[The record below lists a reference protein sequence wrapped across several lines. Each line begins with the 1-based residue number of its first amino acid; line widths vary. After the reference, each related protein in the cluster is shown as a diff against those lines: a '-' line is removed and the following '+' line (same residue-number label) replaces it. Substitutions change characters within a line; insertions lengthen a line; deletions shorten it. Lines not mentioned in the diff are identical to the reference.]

1 MRQTYGG
8 LKIEKEPK
16 QMHYYSTVTKPIPEN
31 KSHWSDLGRAIKQI
45 PASLTEWNA
54 VSEIAEKHDLSESE
68 TLDMRVKLAEWVAD
82 AKAASK
88 ASVGFSK
95 GIATRHTFE
104 TPDRLPNLSMSDYS
118 GVIAL
123 RAPLGSGKTQI
134 VGVSFVDAIRDIG
147 RVACITHLR
156 SLVAEMA
163 RRLNSAHY
171 ETITETQLLRENAL
185 AITSASLCNGKF
197 DEFFGTCYY
206 LFIDEFSQV
215 RRFLAS
221 ESCGTNAA
229 ASYAA
234 LRRHIAAAKCVIVTD
249 ADLSDE
255 DIRFLEEIRPAE
267 KFRVIDAQPPMPAR
281 TIDYIVGEDSAEY
294 IIGAAEQEML
304 GGGNVW
310 IGCESAARAAA
321 FGEYFKQRGFKALSI
336 TSDEKGGKEQE
347 AFLNN
352 PDEVS
357 RQYQVVVH
365 SPVIS
370 CGVSIEHKDGH
381 HFTAAFW
388 IGGGRAILPSD
399 AGQAIRRVRYLNH
412 TTVGL
417 LNNSEGK
424 PKTART
430 LDAEF
435 LAANPDKE
443 ITEYKQFQHRV
454 EAEESAAKAA
464 FMARFCWQR
473 QDAGYTLNRL
483 IISRDASR
491 KADVKEIRT
500 AQIEAKREA
509 LKSAPAISAADAEK
523 LERNGKRTKE
533 ENIALEAHNIRS
545 WLNITEVS
553 DEAITLWDN
562 GYGMAR
568 MARFM
573 AYRGALPVTADQ
585 DRQIE
590 SEALVAAYA
599 AMFEGISFEPG
610 HVFRRDEIETIYQ
623 RCKENALAWAY
634 LGITP
639 KSVQPEVTG
648 RGELKFPKKP
658 APNRFIGDLL
668 DKMGLCT
675 NRGTYTCPLTGHR
688 IESRRI
694 DAEHF
699 ETMTKAMS
707 RIKVWDLPTFYNTKF
722 AVSPTPSE
730 QSEHDISDLV
740 QPALMPEIEPQQDRP
755 IVIPDKPEITSSAND
770 AGEVST
776 PDEAALLDLIAE
788 MTAPF
793 ADLPSTSTGEA
804 WIPLSD
810 ENGFQLN
817 VQIPVPDCFAYLEES
832 VQPIPGR
839 HGDFIAL
846 PYPLDVSHEM
856 LDLVRNSNRPAYIL
870 NMGEE
875 GFSETAYGVIL
886 PRHTVAA

>member
-1 MRQTYGG
+1 MD
-8 LKIEKEPK
+8 
-16 QMHYYSTVTKPIPEN
+16 YSTNENEKPASQ
-31 KSHWSDLGRAIKQI
+31 SHWSALARAIKQI
-45 PASLTEWNA
+45 PASLTEWDA
-54 VSEIAEKHDLSESE
+54 VSQIAEKHDLSEFE
-68 TLDMRVKLAEWVAD
+68 TLDMRAAVASWVAN
-82 AKAASK
+82 AKAASVS
-88 ASVGFSK
+88 SVGFSHTIRK
-95 GIATRHTFE
+95 RHTVE
-104 TPDRLPNLSMSDYS
+104 TPNHIPELSRAEYN
-118 GVIAL
+118 GIIAL

-134 VGVSFVDAIRDIG
+134 VGASFVNTVRNIG

-163 RRLNSAHY
+163 RRLNCAHY
-171 ETITETQLLRENAL
+171 EAATSVQLLSENAL
-185 AITSASLCNGKF
+185 AITSASLANPKF

-221 ESCGTNAA
+221 KSCGTNAE

-255 DIRFLEEIRPAE
+255 DIRFLETCRPE
-267 KFRVIDAQPPMPAR
+267 GESFRVIDAKPQMPAR

-304 GGGNVW
+304 KGGNVW
-310 IGCESAARAAA
+310 IGCESAARAEA

-347 AFLNN
+347 AFLAN

-357 RQYQVVVH
+357 RQYQAIVH

-370 CGVSIEHKDGH
+370 SGVSVEHKDGH

-412 TTVGL
+412 ATVGL

-435 LAANPDKE
+435 LAANPHKQ
-443 ITEYKQFQHRV
+443 ITEYEKFQNRV
-454 EAEESAAKAA
+454 EAEQAAARAA
-464 FMARFCWQR
+464 FMSRFYWQR
-473 QDAGYTLNRL
+473 QDAGYKLKRL

-491 KADVKEIRT
+491 KADVKAIRT
-500 AQIEAKREA
+500 EKIEAKREA
-509 LKSAPAISAADAEK
+509 LKSAPHLSAADAEK
-523 LERNGKRTKE
+523 LERNGKRTQD

-545 WLNITEVS
+545 WLNISEVT

-568 MARFM
+568 MARLM
-573 AYRGALPVTADQ
+573 AARGALPVTADQ
-585 DRQIE
+585 E

-599 AMFEGISFEPG
+599 TVFDGISFEPG
-610 HVFRRDEIETIYQ
+610 HVFHRDEIETIYQ
-623 RCKENALAWAY
+623 RCRENALAWSY

-648 RGELKFPKKP
+648 RGELKFPKDP

-707 RIKVWDLPTFYNTKF
+707 RIKVWDLPTFYNTEF

-730 QSEHDISDLV
+730 QSEHDISDHI
-740 QPALMPEIEPQQDRP
+740 QPAPMPEIETKQDNQTQF
-755 IVIPDKPEITSSAND
+755 PDKPEITPPPAND
-770 AGEVST
+770 AGEVTT
-776 PDEAALLDLIAE
+776 PDYAAPLDLITE

-793 ADLPSTSTGEA
+793 SDLPSSITGEC
-804 WIPLSD
+804 WLPLSD
-810 ENGFQLN
+810 DNGFQRT
-817 VQIPVPDCFAYLEES
+817 VQLPVPDCFAYLEES

-846 PYPLDVSHEM
+846 PYPLDVPHEM

-875 GFSETAYGVIL
+875 AYSVYLPKETL
-886 PRHTVAA
+886 AA

>member
-8 LKIEKEPK
+8 LKHRNKKEQ
-16 QMHYYSTVTKPIPEN
+16 QMDYIIHQTNKPDN
-31 KSHWSDLGRAIKQI
+31 KSHWSDLYRIIKQI
-45 PASLTEWNA
+45 PACI
-54 VSEIAEKHDLSESE
+54 SEYDAASQIAEKHGLDEHT
-68 TLDMRVKLAEWVAD
+68 TLDMRVKLAELVAN
-82 AKAASK
+82 AKAASVS
-88 ASVGFSK
+88 SVGFSK

-104 TPDRLPNLSMSDYS
+104 TLDRLPALSMSDYS

-134 VGVSFVDAIRDIG
+134 VGASFVNTVRDIG

-163 RRLNSAHY
+163 RRLNCAHY
-171 ETITETQLLRENAL
+171 EAASPVQLRSENAL
-185 AITSASLCNGKF
+185 AITSASLANPKF

-221 ESCGTNAA
+221 ESCGNHSDV
-229 ASYAA
+229 SYAA
-234 LRRHIAAAKCVIVTD
+234 LRRHIASAKCVIVTD

-267 KFRVIDAQPPMPAR
+267 KFRVIDAKPQTPAR
-281 TIDYIVGEDSAEY
+281 TIDYIIGEDSAEH

-304 GGGNVW
+304 RGGNVW
-310 IGCESAARAAA
+310 IGCESAARAQA
-321 FGEYFKQRGFKALSI
+321 FGEYLKQRGFKVLTI

-347 AFLNN
+347 AFLSN
-352 PDEVS
+352 PDEMS
-357 RQYQVVVH
+357 RQYQAIVH

-370 CGVSIEHKDGH
+370 SGVSIEHKDGH

-399 AGQAIRRVRYLNH
+399 AGQALRRVRYLNH
-412 TTVGL
+412 ATVGL

-435 LAANPDKE
+435 LEANPDKP
-443 ITEYKQFQHRV
+443 IPEYKQFQHRV
-454 EAEESAAKAA
+454 EAEKSAAKAA
-464 FMARFCWQR
+464 FMSRFVWQR
-473 QDAGYTLNRL
+473 QDAGYKLKRL

-491 KADVKEIRT
+491 KADVKAIRT
-500 AQIEAKREA
+500 EQIEAKREA
-509 LKSAPAISAADAEK
+509 LKSAPIISAADAEK
-523 LERNGKRTKE
+523 LERNGNRTKE

-545 WLNITEVS
+545 WLNISEVT

-562 GYGMAR
+562 GYGVAR

-573 AYRGALPVTADQ
+573 AARGALPVTADQ
-585 DRQIE
+585 DHQRE

-599 AMFEGISFEPG
+599 AVFEGISIEPG

-623 RCKENALAWAY
+623 RCRGNALAWAY

-639 KSVQPEVTG
+639 RSVQPEVTG
-648 RGELKFPKKP
+648 RGELKFPKAP

-675 NRGTYTCPLTGHR
+675 NRGTYTCPLTGQR

-707 RIKVWDLPTFYNTKF
+707 RIKVWDLPTFYNTEF

-730 QSEHDISDLV
+730 QSEHDISDHV
-740 QPALMPEIEPQQDRP
+740 QPDPMPEITPP
-755 IVIPDKPEITSSAND
+755 PAND
-770 AGEVST
+770 TREVTT
-776 PDEAALLDLIAE
+776 PDEAALFDLIAE
-788 MTAPF
+788 MTAPY
-793 ADLPSTSTGEA
+793 ADLPSSITGEA

-810 ENGFQLN
+810 ENGFQRT
-817 VQIPVPDCFAYLEES
+817 VQIPVPDCFAYLEEAIY
-832 VQPIPGR
+832 PIPGR

-846 PYPLDVSHEM
+846 PFPIDIPQDM
-856 LDLVRNSNRPAYIL
+856 LEIVRNSNRPAYIL
-870 NMGEE
+870 NTGEA
-875 GFSETAYGVIL
+875 AYSVYL
-886 PRHTVAA
+886 PAMPLSA

>member
-1 MRQTYGG
+1 MD
-8 LKIEKEPK
+8 
-16 QMHYYSTVTKPIPEN
+16 YSTVTKPIPEN
-31 KSHWSDLGRAIKQI
+31 KSHWSDLARTIKQI
-45 PASLTEWNA
+45 PASLTEWDA
-54 VSEIAEKHDLSESE
+54 ASQIAEKHGLDEYT
-68 TLDMRVKLAEWVAD
+68 TLDMRVKLAEWVAG
-82 AKAASK
+82 AKAASVS
-88 ASVGFSK
+88 SVGFSK
-95 GIATRHTFE
+95 GIQKRHTVE
-104 TPDRLPNLSMSDYS
+104 TPNHIPALSRAEYE

-134 VGVSFVDAIRDIG
+134 VGASFVNTVRNIG

-163 RRLNSAHY
+163 RRLNCAHY
-171 ETITETQLLRENAL
+171 EAASPVQLLSENAL
-185 AITSASLCNGKF
+185 AITSASLANSKF

-221 ESCGTNAA
+221 KSCGTNAE

-249 ADLSDE
+249 ADLSDA
-255 DIRFLEEIRPAE
+255 DISFLEEIRPGE
-267 KFRVIDAQPPMPAR
+267 KFRVIDAKPQMPAR

-304 GGGNVW
+304 KGGSVW
-310 IGCESAARAAA
+310 IGCESAARAEA

-347 AFLNN
+347 AFLAN

-357 RQYQVVVH
+357 RQYQAIVH

-370 CGVSIEHKDGH
+370 SGVSVEHKDGH

-412 TTVGL
+412 ATVGL

-435 LAANPDKE
+435 LAANPDKQ
-443 ITEYKQFQHRV
+443 ITEYEQFQHRV
-454 EAEESAAKAA
+454 EAEQAAARAA
-464 FMARFCWQR
+464 FMSRFYWQR
-473 QDAGYTLNRL
+473 QDAGYKLKRL

-491 KADVKEIRT
+491 KADVKAIRT
-500 AQIEAKREA
+500 EKIEAKREA
-509 LKSAPAISAADAEK
+509 LKATPAISASDAEK
-523 LERNGKRTKE
+523 LERNGKRTKD
-533 ENIALEAHNIRS
+533 ENIALEAHQIRS
-545 WLNITEVS
+545 WLNISEMT

-568 MARFM
+568 MTRLM
-573 AYRGALPVTADQ
+573 AARGALPVTADQ
-585 DRQIE
+585 E
-590 SEALVAAYA
+590 SESLVAAYA
-599 AMFEGISFEPG
+599 TVFEGVSFEPG
-610 HVFRRDEIETIYQ
+610 HVFRRDEIETIYR
-623 RCKENALAWAY
+623 RCKENALALAY

-648 RGELKFPKKP
+648 RGELKFPKDP

-707 RIKVWDLPTFYNTKF
+707 RIKVWDLPTFYNTEF

-730 QSEHDISDLV
+730 QSEHDISDHI
-740 QPALMPEIEPQQDRP
+740 QPALMAEIEPPQDNQTQF
-755 IVIPDKPEITSSAND
+755 PDKPEITPPAND
-770 AGEVST
+770 TGEVTT
-776 PDEAALLDLIAE
+776 PDYAALLDLITE

-793 ADLPSTSTGEA
+793 SDLPSTITGEC
-804 WIPLSD
+804 WLPLSD
-810 ENGFQLN
+810 DNGFQRT

-839 HGDFIAL
+839 QGDFIAL
-846 PYPLDVSHEM
+846 PYPLDVPHEM
-856 LDLVRNSNRPAYIL
+856 LDLVRNADRPAYIL
-870 NMGEE
+870 NMGEG
-875 GFSETAYGVIL
+875 GFSEAAYYVCI
-886 PRHTVAA
+886 PRQARLAA